1 MTVEEYLNTMQPPQY
16 AQYQRIGK
24 LVRSVVPDCEE
35 TITYGVLTWKYKGK
49 YLLYF
54 GAYKTHTSIYPVGM
68 DMIESVKGELGDFV
82 LTKET
87 LSSKGTVQFSESNPV
102 PDVLIR
108 AIVSHRKESID
119 TK

>member
-1 MTVEEYLNTMQPPQY
+1 MTVDEYLNAMQPSQR
-16 AQYQRIGK
+16 AEYQRIGK
-24 LVRSVVPDCEE
+24 LVRSIVPDCEE
-35 TITYGVLTWKYKGK
+35 MITYGVLTWKYKGK

-54 GAYKTHTSIYPVGM
+54 GAYKTHMSIYPVDRG
-68 DMIESVKGELGDFV
+68 MIESVRGELGDFV

-87 LSSKGTVQFSESNPV
+87 LGSKGTVQFSESNPV

-108 AIVSHRKESID
+108 AIVSHRKDVID